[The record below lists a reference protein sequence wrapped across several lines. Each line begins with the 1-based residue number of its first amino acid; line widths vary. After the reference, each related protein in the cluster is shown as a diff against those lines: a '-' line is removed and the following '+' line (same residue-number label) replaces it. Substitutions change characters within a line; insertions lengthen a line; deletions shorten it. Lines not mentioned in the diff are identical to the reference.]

1 VASFDNEVSVPK
13 TKKEEIARLSAALLA
28 VMNAPVPVNPTCKIS
43 KSKFMAGLQCAKR
56 GYLQVRHPELA
67 SSVDDSKMQQGIEVG
82 SLARQMFA
90 GGVLVAADHR
100 HLSDAIRDTRELVA
114 NCEVPVILEAAFEHS
129 GVLVRA
135 DVLKRNGKGF
145 HLTEVKSAT
154 KIKPEHTD
162 DVSIQKYVMQGCGV
176 QVKDT
181 NVMHLSRDYIYDG
194 AVGADGRRV
203 YDISRLFATEEVQP
217 QSDGQV
223 SRTLDEQFRVLGHP
237 QPPNVEPSSQCNSPY
252 YCEFY
257 DHCHPV
263 WADNDIRSLP
273 IAGCKIEALRDAGI
287 TSIDQPPGLIA
298 LRERFHLTKKECKFA
313 LGAKEK
319 GVQINPALVAE
330 LESLHYPLYFMDF
343 ETVFPALPLFAGL
356 RPYDQLPF
364 QWSVHVLSKPGT
376 EPEHHE
382 FLAADTNDPRREFIS
397 SLCAVMGESGHI
409 VVYNETFESQRLS
422 ELTSWPPGFAGRIAN
437 IQGRLWDLL
446 PRMRKHVYHPAFA
459 GSFSLKYVLPALVP
473 GMTYEGMEVAD
484 GTEAGVAWEKLVRG
498 RSDQVEREKTWK
510 ALLDYCG
517 QDTLALVRLVEKL
530 RLRSLSL

>member
-1 VASFDNEVSVPK
+1 
-13 TKKEEIARLSAALLA
+13 
-28 VMNAPVPVNPTCKIS
+28 
-43 KSKFMAGLQCAKR
+43 
-56 GYLQVRHPELA
+56 
-67 SSVDDSKMQQGIEVG
+67 MQQGIEVG
-82 SLARQMFA
+82 SLARQTFA
-90 GGVLVAADHR
+90 GGVLVAADHK
-100 HLSDAIRDTRELVA
+100 HLSDAIRDTRELIA
-114 NCEVPVILEAAFEHS
+114 NREVHVIFEATFERS

-135 DVLKRNGKGF
+135 DVLKRNATGF
-145 HLTEVKSAT
+145 HLTEVKSST
-154 KIKPEHTD
+154 KVKPEYTD
-162 DVSIQKYVMQGCGV
+162 DVSIQKYVMGGCGV
-176 QVKDT
+176 QVKVT
-181 NVMHLSRDYIYDG
+181 NVMHLSRDYVYDG

-203 YDISRLFATEEVQP
+203 YDVSRLFATEEVQP

-223 SRTLDEQFRVLGHP
+223 TRTLDEQFRVLAQP

-263 WADNDIRSLP
+263 WGDGDIRSLP

-287 TSIDQPPGLIA
+287 TSIDQLPGLIA

>member
-1 VASFDNEVSVPK
+1 VRLPK
-13 TKKEEIARLSAALLA
+13 TKKEEIAELSAALLA
-28 VMNAPVPVNPTCKIS
+28 AIDAPVPVNPTCKIS
-43 KSKFMAGLQCAKR
+43 KSKFMAGLQCGKR
-56 GYLQVRHPELA
+56 EYLEVHHPELA
-67 SSVDDSKMQQGIEVG
+67 EDVDDGRMQQGMEVG
-82 SLARQMFA
+82 LLARGAFP
-90 GGVLVAADHR
+90 GGVIVVAAHR

-114 NCEVPVILEAAFEHS
+114 NPEVPVIFEATFEHS
-129 GVLVRA
+129 GVLVRV
-135 DVLKRNGKGF
+135 DVLKRNSGGF

-154 KIKPEHTD
+154 KIKPEYTD
-162 DVSIQKYVMQGCGV
+162 DVSIQKYAMGGCGV
-176 QVKDT
+176 QVKET
-181 NVMHLSRDYIYDG
+181 NLMHLNRDYIYDG

-223 SRTLDEQFRVLGHP
+223 SRTLDEQFRVLAQP

-263 WADNDIRSLP
+263 WPDGDIRSLP

-287 TSIDQPPGLIA
+287 TSIDQLPGLIA

-330 LESLHYPLYFMDF
+330 LDSLHYPLYFMDF

-364 QWSVHVLSKPGT
+364 QWSVHVLREPGA

-382 FLAADTNDPRREFIS
+382 FLATDTNDPRRDFIS
-397 SLCAVMGESGHI
+397 SLCAVMGEIGNI
-409 VVYNETFESQRLS
+409 VVYNATFEKLRLS
-422 ELTSWPPGFAGRIAN
+422 ELGASLPEFAGRIKS

-446 PRMRKHVYHPAFA
+446 PVMRKHVYHPAFA
-459 GSFSLKYVLPALVP
+459 GSYSLKDVLPALVP
-473 GMTYEGMEVAD
+473 DMTYEGMLVAGGQD
-484 GTEAGVAWEKLVRG
+484 AGIAWESLVRG
-498 RSDQVEREKTWK
+498 TLDQSERDKIRK

-517 QDTLALVRLVEKL
+517 QDTLAMVRLLERL
-530 RLRSLSL
+530 RLGSN

>member
-1 VASFDNEVSVPK
+1 VSVPK

-28 VMNAPVPVNPTCKIS
+28 AIDAPVPVNPTCNIS

-56 GYLQVRHPELA
+56 QYLQVRHPELA
-67 SSVDDSKMQQGIEVG
+67 SSVDDSRMQQGIEVG
-82 SLARQMFA
+82 SLARQLFP
-90 GGVLVAADHR
+90 GGVLVAAEYK
-100 HLSDAIRDTRELVA
+100 HLSDAIRDTRELVG
-114 NCEVPVILEAAFEHS
+114 NREVPAIFEATFEHS
-129 GVLVRA
+129 GVIVRT
-135 DVLKRNGKGF
+135 DVLTRNGAGF

-162 DVSIQKYVMQGCGV
+162 DVSIQNYVMGGCGV
-176 QVKDT
+176 QVANT
-181 NVMHLSRDYIYDG
+181 NVMYLSRDYEYDG

-217 QSDGQV
+217 YGDGQV
-223 SRTLDEQFRVLGHP
+223 TRTLDEQFRVLAQP

-263 WADNDIRSLP
+263 WPDGDIRSLP

-287 TSIDQPPGLIA
+287 TSIAQLPGQIA
-298 LRERFHLTKKECKFA
+298 LMEHFHLTAKECKFA

-319 GVQINPALVAE
+319 GVQIEPKLAGELGALR
-330 LESLHYPLYFMDF
+330 YPLYFMDF

-364 QWSVHVLSKPGT
+364 QWSVHVLSKPGAAL
-376 EPEHHE
+376 EHHE
-382 FLAADTNDPRREFIS
+382 FLAADTSDPRRDFIS
-397 SLCAVMGESGHI
+397 SLCAIMGECGNI

-422 ELTSWPPGFAGRIAN
+422 ELTSWLPEFAGRIKN

-473 GMTYEGMEVAD
+473 DMTYEGMEVGN

-498 RSDQVEREKTWK
+498 GWSEAERHQKRKE
-510 ALLDYCG
+510 LLDYCG
-517 QDTLALVRLVEKL
+517 QDTMAMVRLLEKL
-530 RLRSLSL
+530 KSPEESN

>member
-13 TKKEEIARLSAALLA
+13 TKKEEIARLSAVLLA
-28 VMNAPVPVNPTCKIS
+28 TIDAPVPVNPTCKIS
-43 KSKFMAGLQCAKR
+43 KSKFMAGLQCGKR

-67 SSVDDSKMQQGIEVG
+67 SSVDDSRMHQGIEVG

-100 HLSDAIRDTRELVA
+100 CLSDAIRHTRELVA
-114 NCEVPVILEAAFEHS
+114 NPEVPVMFEATFEHS
-129 GVLVRA
+129 GVLVRT
-135 DVLKRNGKGF
+135 DVLKRSSKGF

-154 KIKPEHTD
+154 KIKPEYTE
-162 DVSIQKYVMQGCGV
+162 DVSIQKYVMGGCGV
-176 QVKDT
+176 QVEET

-223 SRTLDEQFRVLGHP
+223 SRTLSEQFRMLVHP

-263 WADNDIRSLP
+263 WGDGDIRSLP

-287 TSIDQPPGLIA
+287 TSIDQLPGLIA

-319 GVQINPALVAE
+319 EVQINPALVAE

-364 QWSVHVLSKPGT
+364 QWSVHVLSKPSA
-376 EPEHHE
+376 EVEHHE
-382 FLAADTNDPRREFIS
+382 FLATDTNDPRRDFIAM
-397 SLCAVMGESGHI
+397 LCAALGNSGSI
-409 VVYNETFESQRLS
+409 LVYSAFESQRLS
-422 ELTSWPPGFAGRIAN
+422 ELAAWLPEFAGRIKK
-437 IQGRLWDLL
+437 IQRRLWDVL
-446 PRMRKHVYHPAFA
+446 PVVRKHVYHPAFG
-459 GSFSLKYVLPALVP
+459 GSFSLKHVLPALIP
-473 GMTYEGMEVAD
+473 EMSYEDMDVAN
-484 GTEAGVAWEKLVRG
+484 GTEAGVAWESLVRG
-498 RSDQVEREKTWK
+498 GLDQAECDRIRN
-510 ALLDYCG
+510 ALLAYCG
-517 QDTLALVRLVEKL
+517 QDTMALVRLLETL
-530 RLRSLSL
+530 RQVSI